1 MKNKMLRVL
10 AETVTTLALFNS
22 LNIGFSTG
30 VHFKYMKNIDVNNV
44 FTIFST
50 ISAILMMLFLI
61 FVIFFLSLLH
71 NKFFG

>member
-10 AETVTTLALFNS
+10 AETITTLALFNC

-30 VHFKYMKNIDVNNV
+30 VHFKHMNNIDVNNV
-44 FTIFST
+44 FIVFST

-61 FVIFFLSLLH
+61 FVIFLLYTLH